1 MAKMATIA
9 VRGPRPTPSEVV
21 TETSLSRAGRIWAPA
36 DGRPRALR
44 ARRPRYRPREAPGH
58 GGRPL
63 RAAHPDRVPAAARA
77 LARRRRGDDLR
88 VVLRRV
94 WGGHDG
100 VNPPAVRSAVLKLGD
115 AGRTGVHPHRARARL
130 PHAET
135 GTSRD
140 RRRRPGAPKATVTLF
155 VMHPP
160 DPSSAGLPG
169 ALTSG
174 WEEVCAPLA
183 GWTAAGPR
191 CVSLRRGR
199 DRAAPAALRSPNLS
213 LPPPA
218 AGLGR
223 PAAASGGPPVF
234 ERTLSSC
241 PNTGTRTAAVIGA
254 PATVHFGGSAASWRS
269 SRR

>member
-1 MAKMATIA
+1 MGAGGRTA
-9 VRGPRPTPSEVV
+9 PRPSRSA
-21 TETSLSRAGRIWAPA
+21 TSLSTARSAGSRWPAAPCGSSRPSTGCCTRSRSTPAGRRPTSRAAP
-36 DGRPRALR
+36 GVGR
-44 ARRPRYRPREAPGH
+44 ARRCQ
-58 GGRPL
+58 
-63 RAAHPDRVPAAARA
+63 PAGSAQRGPQ
-77 LARRRRGDDLR
+77 ARRRRQ
-88 VVLRRV
+88 
-94 WGGHDG
+94 
-100 VNPPAVRSAVLKLGD
+100 
-115 AGRTGVHPHRARARL
+115 TGVHPHRARARL

-213 LPPPA
+213 LAPPA